1 VARKAVGT
9 AREKPTR
16 IVRKASI
23 RPVKEDTSPRY
34 STTEARRP
42 DIIILGAERR
52 GLTDLYHQ
60 VLTMPAWGLP
70 LLLVSVYLGA
80 NTIFAGLYML
90 TGGVGNMRHGSFAD
104 AFFFSVQT
112 ISTIG
117 YGAMT
122 PTSVAAN
129 VVVTVEAFFGLGLVA
144 VSTGLIFA
152 RFSRATARVM
162 FSRVAVINEFEGKP
176 TLMFRAANQRGN
188 QILEAEVMLNLLRQ
202 VSTKEGHI
210 YRRFQEL
217 KVERARTPMFALTW
231 TVMHTIDET
240 SPLYG
245 ATAADLKA
253 WQAEVVIVLSGA
265 DDIFAQRIHARH
277 SYMPE
282 DIVWN
287 KQFADVISEDD
298 EGARVVDYGKF
309 HDLEDMP
316 APELDPVE
324 AASDQSLE

>member
-1 VARKAVGT
+1 VAKKTAAKPAHPRRLKVARTTGAEIPPRFSTV
-9 AREKPTR
+9 E
-16 IVRKASI
+16 AS
-23 RPVKEDTSPRY
+23 
-34 STTEARRP
+34 RP
-42 DIIILGAERR
+42 DIIILGAEKR

-70 LLLVSVYLGA
+70 VFLAGAYLGA
-80 NTIFAGLYML
+80 NAIFACLYMVV
-90 TGGVGNMRHGSFAD
+90 GGVTGMNQSSFAD

-112 ISTIG
+112 LSTIG

-122 PTSVAAN
+122 PKSAAAN
-129 VVVTVEAFFGLGLVA
+129 MIVTVEAFFGLSLVA

-162 FSRVAVINEFEGKP
+162 FSNVAVITEFEGVP

-202 VSTKEGHI
+202 VNTQEGHTF
-210 YRRFQEL
+210 RRFQEL

-245 ATAADLKA
+245 ATAEDLKK
-253 WQAEVVIVLSGA
+253 WQAEVVVVLSGA

-277 SYMPE
+277 SYLPDEIKWNQRFE
-282 DIVWN
+282 DILLV
-287 KQFADVISEDD
+287 DD
-298 EGARVVDYGKF
+298 AGRRVVDYSRL
-309 HDLEDMP
+309 HNVRD
-316 APELDPVE
+316 A
-324 AASDQSLE
+324 

>member
-1 VARKAVGT
+1 VARKT
-9 AREKPTR
+9 AA
-16 IVRKASI
+16 KAQPPRRLRVARTTGAKI
-23 RPVKEDTSPRY
+23 PPRY
-34 STTEARRP
+34 STVEASRP
-42 DIIILGAERR
+42 DIIILGAEKR

-70 LLLVSVYLGA
+70 LFLAGAYLGA
-80 NTIFAGLYML
+80 NAIFACLYMFV
-90 TGGVGNMRHGSFAD
+90 GGVDGVHPGSFAD

-112 ISTIG
+112 LSTIG

-122 PTSVAAN
+122 PRGAAAN
-129 VVVTVEAFFGLGLVA
+129 VIVTVEAFFGLGLVA

-162 FSRVAVINEFEGKP
+162 FSRVAVITDFEGTP

-188 QILEAEVMLNLLRQ
+188 QILEAEVMMNLLRQ
-202 VSTKEGHI
+202 VSTQEGHI
-210 YRRFQEL
+210 FRRFQEL

-245 ATAADLKA
+245 ATPQDLKD
-253 WQAEVVIVLSGA
+253 WQAEIIIVLSGA

-277 SYMPE
+277 SYLPDEIMWNQRFE
-282 DIVWN
+282 DVLWI
-287 KQFADVISEDD
+287 D
-298 EGARVVDYGKF
+298 ERGNRVVDYGRL
-309 HDLEDMP
+309 HSVRD
-316 APELDPVE
+316 A
-324 AASDQSLE
+324 